1 MALFKAIPNIFNVF
15 MIAILFF
22 LIFGIIGV
30 NFLKGLFY
38 RCETSKIIDLNGFD
52 ESKLNT
58 KLDCINWG
66 GDWVK

>member
-1 MALFKAIPNIFNVF
+1 
-15 MIAILFF
+15 MIAMLFF

-38 RCETSKIIDLNGFD
+38 ECEISKIKTLIGFD
-52 ESKLNT
+52 INNIDT
-58 KLDCINWG
+58 KWDCFNCG